1 MPGEPLLL
9 YVAATT
15 QVVSAALVVEQ
26 PKHSEADLAASGQ
39 EGHAPPPPGEAGA
52 EMGQKCQGEPNTV
65 ELEQRPVYFVST
77 VLRDARERYPPAQK
91 LLLGVLMAS
100 RKLRHYF
107 QAHRVTVVSEYGI
120 ESVLRNREVTGRI
133 AEWATELSEFDLRFA
148 RVHAI
153 KSKALVDFINQWTPT
168 PPEEREELS
177 SLPGTEDQGKWI
189 MYFDGS
195 FSYHGAGAGVVI
207 VSPTGEIGR
216 AHV

>member
-1 MPGEPLLL
+1 MAE
-9 YVAATT
+9 
-15 QVVSAALVVEQ
+15 E
-26 PKHSEADLAASGQ
+26 GQ
-39 EGHAPPPPGEAGA
+39 T
-52 EMGQKCQGEPNTV
+52 CRGEPNTV
-65 ELEQRPVYFVST
+65 ELEQRLVYFVST

-91 LLLGVLMAS
+91 LLFGIRMAS

-107 QAHRVTVVSEYGI
+107 QAHRITVVSEYGV

-168 PPEEREELS
+168 TSEEREELS
-177 SLPGTEDQGKWI
+177 SLSGTEDQGKRQWRNGGSSARNGGGTTGDRGDATVNEGEGKG
-189 MYFDGS
+189 DGM
-195 FSYHGAGAGVVI
+195 VR
-207 VSPTGEIGR
+207 TLTQIGR